1 MSRICEITGVRRSV
15 GNNVSHS
22 NRHTKRTFKPNLQ
35 EKTYQSDI
43 LGRKVTLRLCTRAI
57 RTLDKHNGF
66 DSYMLQVRNRRVI
79 DGFSPH
85 AANLRALIVK
95 KTLAKVIAAS

>member
-15 GNNVSHS
+15 GNKVSHS

-35 EKTYQSDI
+35 EKTYFSAA
-43 LGRKVTLRLCTRAI
+43 LGRNVTLRLSTRAI

-66 DSYMLQVRNRRVI
+66 DAYMLQVRNRRVI
-79 DGFSPH
+79 EGFSAN
-85 AANLRALIVK
+85 AAKLRALIVK
-95 KTLAKVIAAS
+95 KTMQAAS